1 MLGFVSR
8 RLASSLVIFL
18 LVLSTTFLL
27 LHLVP
32 GDPTLVFQ
40 DARLSTEQRENL
52 RRLYGLD
59 RPVAEQYL
67 RWLAAVTLH
76 QDFGISLSQQ
86 RPVTKVVA
94 EAIAPTLLLA
104 SAATAIEFSL
114 GLLLGVA
121 AAHWHRRPFDAALRL
136 ISLVL
141 YSQPVFWVGLMLV
154 LFFSTVWRVLPTS
167 HMYSVDAASL
177 SLPGRWL
184 DLLAHL
190 VLPAV
195 TLGLPAA
202 GATARFVRGSFLE
215 VMEQPFILAARA
227 RGLSEARLIWSH
239 GLRNAAVPLV
249 QLLALSFPSLLS
261 GSLVVEVIFSWP
273 GMGRLIFESILARDY
288 PVILATTALAAVF
301 VLTANF
307 LADLVHAAL
316 DPRVRQGG

>member
-1 MLGFVSR
+1 MLGFLSR

-40 DARLSTEQRENL
+40 DSRLPPEQRENL

-59 RPVAEQYL
+59 RPIAEQYL
-67 RWLAAVTLH
+67 RWLAAVTLS

-94 EAIAPTLLLA
+94 ETIGPTLLLA
-104 SAATAIEFSL
+104 SAATAVEFTF
-114 GLLLGVA
+114 GLLLGIA
-121 AAHWHRRPFDAALRL
+121 AAHWHRRPFDAAARVF
-136 ISLVL
+136 SLVL

-167 HMYSVDAASL
+167 HMHSIDAGSM

-184 DLLAHL
+184 DLLLHL

-215 VMEQPFILAARA
+215 VMERPFILAARA
-227 RGLSEARLIWSH
+227 RGLSEARLVWVH
-239 GLRNAAVPLV
+239 GLRNAAIPLV
-249 QLLALSFPSLLS
+249 QLLALSFPALLS
-261 GSLVVEVIFSWP
+261 GSLVIEVIFSWP
-273 GMGRLIFESILARDY
+273 GMGRLVFESILARDY
-288 PVILATTALAAVF
+288 PVILATTALSAVF
-301 VLTANF
+301 VLAGNL
-307 LADLVHAAL
+307 LADIAHAAL
-316 DPRVRQGG
+316 DPRVRQG